1 MIRRWSVGFALFS
14 AIYWF
19 VAMEFSLAVRDVSAM
34 EHHVPP
40 SIWTGWWL
48 QSVPAILYAV
58 ICVLF
63 CHVFARR
70 LIRRV
75 QQSASKG

>member
-19 VAMEFSLAVRDVSAM
+19 AATGISLAVDDVSAM
-34 EHHVPP
+34 ASHKPP
-40 SIWTGWWL
+40 SLWMVWL
-48 QSVPAILYAV
+48 LQCVPAILYAV

-70 LIRRV
+70 LIRQV
-75 QQSASKG
+75 QQSASKD